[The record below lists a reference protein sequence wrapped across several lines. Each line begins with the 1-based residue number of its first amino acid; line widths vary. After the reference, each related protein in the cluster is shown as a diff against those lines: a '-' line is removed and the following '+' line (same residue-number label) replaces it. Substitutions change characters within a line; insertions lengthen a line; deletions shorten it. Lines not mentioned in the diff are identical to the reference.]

1 MKTRFLNRRVGAML
15 LRNTVSSSLS
25 FLVSIGVLWLLV
37 TYADMDEVLAAAIGF
52 VAAQSVHYALAR
64 GWIFPESDR
73 AVGTGYVIFLANAGL
88 GMAITVSL
96 YALLLDWTGM
106 NYLVARVLV
115 SVVAGLAMF
124 LSNATLNFRKV

>member
-1 MKTRFLNRRVGAML
+1 ML

-52 VAAQSVHYALAR
+52 VTAQSVHYALAR

>member
-52 VAAQSVHYALAR
+52 VTAQSVHYALAR
-64 GWIFPESDR
+64 GWIFPESAR

>member
-52 VAAQSVHYALAR
+52 VTAQSVHYALAR

-96 YALLLDWTGM
+96 YTLLLDWTGM

>member
-1 MKTRFLNRRVGAML
+1 M
-15 LRNTVSSSLS
+15 
-25 FLVSIGVLWLLV
+25 LWLLV

-52 VAAQSVHYALAR
+52 VTAQSVHYALAR